1 MPLLPLPKHE
11 NDADVR
17 FVNSPKKKEKE
28 KEKRKK
34 CVKIIRIKAKIKD
47 CRTDS

>member
-17 FVNSPKKKEKE
+17 FVNSPKNKNKKKKEKN
-28 KEKRKK
+28 
-34 CVKIIRIKAKIKD
+34 V
-47 CRTDS
+47 